1 MAYYKQSYNEAQG
14 NAISM
19 ETYRE
24 RRAEL
29 KKKHGELI
37 FDIQARFE
45 KRKRI
50 LQGQIHALNKEMQ
63 SEIQAEMARFNAER
77 TELQKLI
84 Q

>member
-1 MAYYKQSYNEAQG
+1 MAYYKQSYSEAQG

-77 TELQKLI
+77 AELQKLI